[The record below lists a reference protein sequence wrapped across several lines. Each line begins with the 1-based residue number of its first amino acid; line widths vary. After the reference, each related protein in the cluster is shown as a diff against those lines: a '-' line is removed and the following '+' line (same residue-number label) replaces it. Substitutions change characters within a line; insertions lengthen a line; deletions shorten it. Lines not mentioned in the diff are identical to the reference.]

1 MDALKSLPKTTITAT
16 LQCGGNRRR
25 EMNKVEPTSGIAWG
39 PGAISTARWG
49 GVRLRDLLLSQHP
62 ELRSLRDAEARG
74 IKHVVFEGA
83 DGMEASI
90 PLEKAMSE
98 YGDVLM
104 AYEMNGA
111 PVTHDHGFPVR
122 AVVPGHVGVRNVKVG
137 VGRAIGV
144 ALAAPPPGNRRF
156 RCSAPLTPLAPPP
169 SGSLASASTERRP
182 RGRGSAAW
190 RTRGS
195 RRT

>member
-16 LQCGGNRRR
+16 LQCGGNRRC
-25 EMNKVEPTSGIAWG
+25 EMNLVEPTSGIAWG

-49 GVRLRDLLLSQHP
+49 GVRLRDLLLSQHQ

-111 PVTHDHGFPVR
+111 PVTHDHGFPLR

-137 VGRAIGV
+137 CRPGDRRCPCSA
-144 ALAAPPPGNRRF
+144 PPGNRRF
-156 RCSAPLTPLAPPP
+156 IFAPLPPP
-169 SGSLASASTERRP
+169 P
-182 RGRGSAAW
+182 
-190 RTRGS
+190 
-195 RRT
+195 